1 MNPSNPPPFVCPVC
15 RGELAQEGNALYC
28 PVDELTFTCE
38 AGIWRFLPPERA
50 AALAQFRQEY
60 ETVRRQEG
68 RGSDDPAFYRALP
81 FVADAAW
88 AGRGQSYNVLLA
100 QVIRPF
106 AQKLKRPLR
115 ILDLGAGNGW
125 LSHRLA
131 EAGHEVT
138 AVDLGVNVRDGLGAH
153 VHYPAP
159 FTCLQAEF
167 DQLPLDDGWA
177 DLVIFNASFHYS
189 VNYEVTLQEA
199 VRVLCGD
206 GQVVV
211 LDTAVYQQSS
221 SGQQMVA
228 EREAAFVRQ
237 VGFAS
242 NALPSENFLTP
253 QRLAE
258 ISQALQLRWQR
269 LETVAGWQRWVRQV
283 KVAWRQQREPAQFPL
298 ILFSRA
304 ATSDSQ
310 KSGQS
315 FRHIGRNSLWLL
327 LARVGQQAIL
337 LLFTALVAR
346 QLGEVGLGQ
355 LSWVTAVLYI
365 GNVLSTFGLDTLLLR
380 EIGAARRTDDVPLA
394 SALALELILAAL
406 FGLGLWLLPFPG
418 QTVETIAGLRLYS
431 WVLLPLAWLTLSS
444 AALRAH
450 EQMGWLAGLT
460 LGTAVLQVAG
470 TAVLLQFGGGFTELM
485 VWLVLVQ
492 LVAAG
497 ASWGL
502 CRQILPNFGLNWRH
516 LQLDT
521 MRQLARVGFWLA
533 LLMVTA
539 VLLQR
544 LGILLLGWLGNM
556 AQTGQLAAALR
567 LVEAARLLPAAVMG
581 AVFPL
586 LVRQQAAV
594 DGWVRWG
601 LLGYGLLAAA
611 ALILLAR
618 PLVHLLFGQ
627 AYEPAVLP
635 LRLLALGII
644 PFTLSQPLAAELVA
658 AGKEKRVL
666 VASFVTL
673 VGTAVLSTLA
683 FFWQGLTGLA
693 LGLVAG
699 EWLLVGTLKA
709 GSQ

>member
-15 RGELAQEGNALYC
+15 RGELAQAGEVLRC
-28 PVDELTFTCE
+28 PVDELTFPCE

-68 RGSDDPAFYRALP
+68 RGSDDPAFYQALP
-81 FVADAAW
+81 FVADPAW
-88 AGRGQSYNVLLA
+88 AGRGQSYKVLLA
-100 QVIRPF
+100 QVVRPF
-106 AQKLKRPLR
+106 TQKAQRPLH

-131 EAGHEVT
+131 AEGHEVT
-138 AVDLGVNVRDGLGAH
+138 AVDLGVTVRDGLGAH
-153 VHYPAP
+153 IHYPTP

-167 DQLPLDDGWA
+167 DQLPLADGWA

-189 VNYEVTLQEA
+189 VNYETTVQEA
-199 VRVLCGD
+199 LRVLRGD
-206 GQVVV
+206 GAVVV
-211 LDTAVYQQSS
+211 LDTAVYQHPT

-258 ISQALQLRWQR
+258 LAQACQLRWQR
-269 LETVAGWQRWVRQV
+269 VEIVPAWQRWVRRV
-283 KVAWRQQREPAQFPL
+283 KVAWRGQREPAQFPL
-298 ILFSRA
+298 ILFWRTPA
-304 ATSDSQ
+304 AEPGVT
-310 KSGQS
+310 QS
-315 FRHIGRNSLWLL
+315 LQRIGPNSLWLL

-355 LSWVTAVLYI
+355 LSWVTAVLYL
-365 GNVLSTFGLDTLLLR
+365 GNVFSTFGLDTLLLR
-380 EIGAARRTDDVPLA
+380 QIGAAGRADVVPLA
-394 SALALELILAAL
+394 SALALQLILAAL
-406 FGLGLWLLPFPG
+406 FGLALWLLPFAG
-418 QTVETIAGLRLYS
+418 QSAETVAGLRLYG

-470 TAVLLQFGGGFTELM
+470 TAVLLQFGGDFPALM

-497 ASWGL
+497 GGWWL
-502 CRQILPNFGLNWRH
+502 CRQRLPNFGLDWRF
-516 LQLDT
+516 LKPET
-521 MRQLARVGFWLA
+521 VGQLARVGFWLA

-544 LGILLLGWLGNM
+544 LGILLLGWLGGM

-567 LVEAARLLPAAVMG
+567 LVEAARLLPAAVLG

-601 LLGYGLLAAA
+601 LVGYGLLAALL
-611 ALILLAR
+611 LILLAR
-618 PLVHLLFGQ
+618 PLLHLLFGP

-635 LRLLALGII
+635 LRLLALGIV

-658 AGKEKRVL
+658 AGREKRVL
-666 VASFVTL
+666 AATGVAL
-673 VGTAVLSTLA
+673 AGTAVLSTLA
-683 FFWQGLTGLA
+683 FFWQGVAGLA

-699 EWLLVGTLKA
+699 EWLLVGSLKVA
-709 GSQ
+709 GK

>member
-1 MNPSNPPPFVCPVC
+1 MSPSNPLPFVCPVC
-15 RGELAQEGNALYC
+15 RGALTQVDEALRC
-28 PVDELTFTCE
+28 PVDELTFVCE
-38 AGIWRFLPPERA
+38 AGIWRFLPPQRA

-81 FVADAAW
+81 FVADPAW
-88 AGRGQSYNVLLA
+88 AGRGHSYKGLLE

-106 AQKLKRPLR
+106 TQKAQRPLR
-115 ILDLGAGNGW
+115 ILDVGAGNGW

-131 EAGHEVT
+131 EEGHVLT
-138 AVDLGVNVRDGLGAH
+138 AVDLGVNRRDGLGAH
-153 VHYPAP
+153 VHYPSS

-167 DQLPLDDGWA
+167 DQLPIEDGWA

-189 VNYEVTLQEA
+189 VKYEATLHEA
-199 VRVLCGD
+199 LRVLSET

-211 LDTAVYQQSS
+211 VDTAVYQHPS

-253 QRLAE
+253 ARLDE
-258 ISQALQLRWQR
+258 IAQALRLRWR
-269 LETVAGWQRWVRQV
+269 RVDTVPAWRRWVRRA
-283 KVAWRQQREPAQFPL
+283 KVAWRGQREPAQFPL
-298 ILFSRA
+298 ILFSR
-304 ATSDSQ
+304 TPESEP
-310 KSGQS
+310 GVTQS
-315 FRHIGRNSLWLL
+315 LKQIGPNSLWLL

-355 LSWVTAVLYI
+355 LSWVTAVLYL

-380 EIGAARRTDDVPLA
+380 EIGAVRRADAVPLA
-394 SALALELILAAL
+394 SALALQLMLAAL
-406 FGLGLWLLPFPG
+406 FGLALWLLPIAG
-418 QTVETIAGLRLYS
+418 QSAETVAGLRLYS
-431 WVLLPLAWLTLSS
+431 VVLLPLAWLTLSS

-450 EQMGWLAGLT
+450 ERMGWLAGLT
-460 LGTAVLQVAG
+460 LGTAVVQVAG
-470 TAVLLQFGGGFTELM
+470 TAVLLQLGGGFTELM

-492 LVAAG
+492 MGAAG
-497 ASWGL
+497 LGWWL
-502 CRQILPNFGLNWRH
+502 CRHILPNFGLDWRL
-516 LQLDT
+516 LQGAAVW
-521 MRQLARVGFWLA
+521 QLARVGFWLA

-544 LGILLLGWLGNM
+544 LGILLLGWLGGM
-556 AQTGQLAAALR
+556 AQTGQMAAALR
-567 LVEAARLLPAAVMG
+567 LVEAARLLPAAVLG

-601 LLGYGLLAAA
+601 LVGYGLLAALG
-611 ALILLAR
+611 LILLAR
-618 PLVHLLFGQ
+618 PLVALLFGP

-635 LRLLALGII
+635 LRLLALGIV

-658 AGKEKRVL
+658 AGREKRVL
-666 VASFVTL
+666 AATGVAL

-683 FFWQGLTGLA
+683 FFWQGLAGLA

-699 EWLLVGTLKA
+699 EWLLVGSLQVA
-709 GSQ
+709 GR

>member
-1 MNPSNPPPFVCPVC
+1 MSPSNPPPFVCPVC
-15 RGELAQEGNALYC
+15 RGVLTQSGEALRC
-28 PVDELTFTCE
+28 PVDELTFVCE
-38 AGIWRFLPPERA
+38 AGIWRFLPPQRA

-81 FVADAAW
+81 FVADPAW
-88 AGRGQSYNVLLA
+88 AGRGHSYKGLLA

-106 AQKLKRPLR
+106 TQKAQRPLR

-131 EAGHEVT
+131 AEGHVLT
-138 AVDLGVNVRDGLGAH
+138 AVDLGVNRRDGLGAH
-153 VHYPAP
+153 VHYPTK

-167 DQLPLDDGWA
+167 DQLPLNDGWA

-189 VNYEVTLQEA
+189 VKYEATLHEA
-199 VRVLCGD
+199 LRVLSET

-211 LDTAVYQQSS
+211 VDTAVYQHPG

-253 QRLAE
+253 ARLDE
-258 ISQALQLRWQR
+258 IAQALRLRWQR
-269 LETVAGWQRWVRQV
+269 VDTVPAWRRWVRRA
-283 KVAWRQQREPAQFPL
+283 KVAWRGQREPAQFPL

-304 ATSDSQ
+304 ATADSK

-315 FRHIGRNSLWLL
+315 FKHVGRNSLWLL

-355 LSWVTAVLYI
+355 LSWVTAVLYL
-365 GNVLSTFGLDTLLLR
+365 GNVFSTFGLDTLLLR
-380 EIGAARRTDDVPLA
+380 EIGAARRADVVPLA
-394 SALALELILAAL
+394 SALALQLMLAAL
-406 FGLGLWLLPFPG
+406 FGLALWRLPFAG
-418 QTVETIAGLRLYS
+418 QSAETVAGLRLYS
-431 WVLLPLAWLTLSS
+431 VVLLPLAWLTLSS

-450 EQMGWLAGLT
+450 ERMGWLAGLT

-470 TAVLLQFGGGFTELM
+470 TAVLLQLGGGFTELM

-492 LVAAG
+492 LLAAG
-497 ASWGL
+497 AGWWL
-502 CRQILPNFGLNWRH
+502 CRQLLPHFGLDWRL
-516 LQLDT
+516 LQLET
-521 MRQLARVGFWLA
+521 VWHLARVGFWLA

-544 LGILLLGWLGNM
+544 LGILLLGWLGGM

-567 LVEAARLLPAAVMG
+567 LVEAARLLPAAVLG

-594 DGWVRWG
+594 EGWVRWG
-601 LLGYGLLAAA
+601 LVGYGLLAALL
-611 ALILLAR
+611 LIVLAR
-618 PLVHLLFGQ
+618 PLLYLLFGPD
-627 AYEPAVLP
+627 YEPAVLP
-635 LRLLALGII
+635 LRLLALGLV

-658 AGKEKRVL
+658 AGREKRVL
-666 VASFVTL
+666 AATGVAL
-673 VGTAVLSTLA
+673 AGTAVLSTLA
-683 FFWQGLTGLA
+683 FFWQGLAGLA

-699 EWLLVGTLKA
+699 EWLLVGTLQVA
-709 GSQ
+709 GR

>member
-1 MNPSNPPPFVCPVC
+1 MSQSNLLPFVCPVC
-15 RGELAQEGNALYC
+15 LGVLAQSGEALRC
-28 PVDELTFTCE
+28 PVDELTFVCE
-38 AGIWRFLPPERA
+38 AGIWRFLPPQRA

-81 FVADAAW
+81 FVADPAW
-88 AGRGQSYNVLLA
+88 AGRGHSYNGLLA
-100 QVIRPF
+100 QVIRPL
-106 AQKLKRPLR
+106 AQQIQRPLR

-131 EAGHEVT
+131 EEGHVLT
-138 AVDLGVNVRDGLGAH
+138 AVDLGVTVHDGLGAH
-153 VHYPAP
+153 VHYPTK

-189 VNYEVTLQEA
+189 VTYETTVQEA
-199 VRVLCGD
+199 LRVLRED

-211 LDTAVYQQSS
+211 VDTAVYQHPS

-228 EREAAFVRQ
+228 AREAAFVRQ

-253 QRLAE
+253 ARLDE
-258 ISQALQLRWQR
+258 IAQALRLRWQR
-269 LETVAGWQRWVRQV
+269 VETVPAWRRWVRRA
-283 KVAWRQQREPAQFPL
+283 KVAWRGQREPAQFPL
-298 ILFSRA
+298 ILFSR
-304 ATSDSQ
+304 TTESEP
-310 KSGQS
+310 GVTQS
-315 FRHIGRNSLWLL
+315 LKRIGPNSLWLL

-355 LSWVTAVLYI
+355 LSWVTAVLYL
-365 GNVLSTFGLDTLLLR
+365 GNVFSTFGLDTLLLR
-380 EIGAARRTDDVPLA
+380 QIGAAGRADVVPLA
-394 SALALELILAAL
+394 SALVLELMLAAL
-406 FGLGLWLLPFPG
+406 FGLALWWLPFAG
-418 QTVETIAGLRLYS
+418 QSAETVAGLRLYS
-431 WVLLPLAWLTLSS
+431 LVLLPLAWLTLSS

-450 EQMGWLAGLT
+450 ERMGWLAGLT
-460 LGTAVLQVAG
+460 LGTAVVQVVG

-485 VWLVLVQ
+485 GWLVLVQ
-492 LVAAG
+492 LLAASAG
-497 ASWGL
+497 WWL
-502 CRQILPNFGLNWRH
+502 CRQRLPHFGLDWRL
-516 LQLDT
+516 LQGAAVW
-521 MRQLARVGFWLA
+521 QLARVGFWLA

-544 LGILLLGWLGNM
+544 LGILLLGWLGDM

-567 LVEAARLLPAAVMG
+567 LVEAARLLPAAVLG

-594 DGWVRWG
+594 EGWVRWG

-635 LRLLALGII
+635 LRLLALGIV

-658 AGKEKRVL
+658 AGREKRVL
-666 VASFVTL
+666 VATGVTL

-683 FFWQGLTGLA
+683 FFWQGLAGLA

-699 EWLLVGTLKA
+699 EWLLVGTLQVA
-709 GSQ
+709 GR

>member
-1 MNPSNPPPFVCPVC
+1 MSQVNLPPFVCPVC
-15 RGELAQEGNALYC
+15 RGALAQVGEALRC
-28 PVDELTFTCE
+28 PVDDLTFSCE
-38 AGIWRFLPPERA
+38 AGIWRFLPPQRA

-81 FVADAAW
+81 FVADPAW
-88 AGRGQSYNVLLA
+88 AGRAYSYAVLLE

-106 AQKLKRPLR
+106 AQKAQRPLR
-115 ILDLGAGNGW
+115 ILDVGAGNGW

-131 EAGHEVT
+131 AEGHLLA
-138 AVDLGVNVRDGLGAH
+138 AVDLGVTVRDGLGAH
-153 VHYPAP
+153 VHYPTK

-167 DQLPLDDGWA
+167 DQLPLEDGWA

-189 VNYEVTLQEA
+189 VSYETTVQEA
-199 VRVLCGD
+199 LRVLRAD

-211 LDTAVYQQSS
+211 VDTAVYQQPS

-253 QRLAE
+253 QRLDE
-258 ISQALQLRWQR
+258 IAQTCQLRWQR
-269 LETVAGWQRWVRQV
+269 VEIVPAWQRWVRRA
-283 KVAWRQQREPAQFPL
+283 KVAWRGQREPAQFPL
-298 ILFSRA
+298 ILFSRPPGSEPGV
-304 ATSDSQ
+304 T
-310 KSGQS
+310 QS
-315 FRHIGRNSLWLL
+315 LKRIGPNSLWLL

-346 QLGEVGLGQ
+346 QLGEVAFGQ
-355 LSWVTAVLYI
+355 LSWVTAVLYL
-365 GNVLSTFGLDTLLLR
+365 GNVFSTFGLDTLLLR
-380 EIGAARRTDDVPLA
+380 QIGAAQRADVVPLA
-394 SALALELILAAL
+394 SALVLELILAAL
-406 FGLGLWLLPFPG
+406 FALALWLLPFAG
-418 QTVETIAGLRLYS
+418 QSAETVAGLRLYS
-431 WVLLPLAWLTLSS
+431 AVLLPLAWLTLSS

-492 LVAAG
+492 LLAAG
-497 ASWGL
+497 GGWWL
-502 CRQILPNFGLNWRH
+502 CRQRLPHFGLDWRL
-516 LQLDT
+516 LQPET
-521 MRQLARVGFWLA
+521 VWQLARVGFWLA

-544 LGILLLGWLGNM
+544 LGILLLGWLGGM

-567 LVEAARLLPAAVMG
+567 LVEAARLLPAAVLG

-594 DGWVRWG
+594 EGWVRWG
-601 LLGYGLLAAA
+601 LVGYGLLAALL
-611 ALILLAR
+611 LILLAR
-618 PLVHLLFGQ
+618 PLVVLLFGP

-635 LRLLALGII
+635 LRLLALGIV
-644 PFTLSQPLAAELVA
+644 PFTFSQPLAAELVA
-658 AGKEKRVL
+658 GGREKRVL
-666 VASFVTL
+666 MATGVAL
-673 VGTAVLSTLA
+673 VGTAVLSTVA
-683 FFWQGLTGLA
+683 FLGQGLAGLA

-699 EWLLVGTLKA
+699 EWLLVGSLRVA
-709 GSQ
+709 GR